1 MNQLLAAE
9 DALNKKRK
17 EGVSTE
23 DLQAQWAIYEKGLW

>member
-9 DALNKKRK
+9 DALNKRK